1 MDEFLRIRKLT
12 QEAIQ
17 SNQKHLDIVPR
28 WKSEIRSKLLFARK
42 AFNERIERYVD
53 KFSDQMKGIETAQTL
68 TDDEGNACSFDAE
81 SKKLQKTV
89 DEMIKYH
96 GEILAIFEKI
106 STAPAE
112 RRIKYID
119 MTKGYM
125 KAIEKKTREH
135 GASMEA
141 SASRLKEALHT
152 TVPTDKLD

>member
-1 MDEFLRIRKLT
+1 
-12 QEAIQ
+12 
-17 SNQKHLDIVPR
+17 
-28 WKSEIRSKLLFARK
+28 
-42 AFNERIERYVD
+42 
-53 KFSDQMKGIETAQTL
+53 MKGIETAQSL

-89 DEMIKYH
+89 DEMTKYH

-135 GASMEA
+135 GASMET
-141 SASRLKEALHT
+141 SAARLKEALHS
-152 TVPTDKLD
+152 TVPLEKLDQKLEGLMLKFLQREHRKKHKIDSDKVDQNQTVDFMHRSLKQE